1 MIAWMTTFLSCIAK
15 NWRILSF
22 QKRLPVLDMFEVYV
36 AKGNKKK
43 KNQGMRSDDTHI
55 TGAWI
60 KYNQIPLVS
69 YTQILWWLA
78 NFWCLCRECKRS
90 IASIKTISCLGK
102 LPEVDEKSII
112 IIYKYNSS
120 KDNLICCLK
129 AEAPFSQLLSC
140 KRTKLA
146 FQLMIIPL
154 TAIYWKSRIQIW
166 MRQIPKQMCRTR
178 VITLTI
184 MNFVNFWRKYSA
196 LYNAFLK
203 FYPKN
208 LEN

>member
-1 MIAWMTTFLSCIAK
+1 MHEWLPSFLV
-15 NWRILSF
+15 L
-22 QKRLPVLDMFEVYV
+22 QKIEEFFLFKKDSQFWICLKLMWPKET
-36 AKGNKKK
+36 KK
-43 KNQGMRSDDTHI
+43 KNQGMRSDDTHL

>member
-36 AKGNKKK
+36 AKGNEKK

-129 AEAPFSQLLSC
+129 AEAPFS
-140 KRTKLA
+140 
-146 FQLMIIPL
+146 
-154 TAIYWKSRIQIW
+154 
-166 MRQIPKQMCRTR
+166 
-178 VITLTI
+178 
-184 MNFVNFWRKYSA
+184 
-196 LYNAFLK
+196 
-203 FYPKN
+203 
-208 LEN
+208 